1 MIRAAFIGILTPRR
15 RRGEANCGM
24 AVISRATS
32 LNVCLLVVTGFR
44 ISEIRTLAG
53 LPPAGA
59 GADPIV

>member
-1 MIRAAFIGILTPRR
+1 
-15 RRGEANCGM
+15 M